1 MMWWNGSWTWMWI
14 AMVPMMLLMWA
25 LIAMV
30 FVPWARSGRPV
41 SPRERLDERLA
52 AGEISVEE
60 HLTRRSELEQLFCPT
75 LDIERQGEH
84 LRIDIDHDEFDR
96 FIDRALQ

>member
-30 FVPWARSGRPV
+30 LLPWARSGRDRPL
-41 SPRERLDERLA
+41 SPREQLDRRLA
-52 AGEISVEE
+52 DGEISVDE
-60 HLTRRSELEQLFCPT
+60 HRTRRSEFE
-75 LDIERQGEH
+75 
-84 LRIDIDHDEFDR
+84 DR
-96 FIDRALQ
+96 S

>member
-25 LIAMV
+25 LIAVV
-30 FVPWARSGRPV
+30 FLPWVRSDRDRPP

-52 AGEISVEE
+52 TGEIGLAE
-60 HLTRRSELEQLFCPT
+60 HRTRRSELEQ
-75 LDIERQGEH
+75 RS
-84 LRIDIDHDEFDR
+84 
-96 FIDRALQ
+96 

>member
-25 LIAMV
+25 LIAVV
-30 FVPWARSGRPV
+30 FLPWARGGSDRPP

-52 AGEISVEE
+52 TGEISVDE
-60 HLTRRSELEQLFCPT
+60 HRTRRAELES
-75 LDIERQGEH
+75 RS
-84 LRIDIDHDEFDR
+84 
-96 FIDRALQ
+96 

>member
-1 MMWWNGSWTWMWI
+1 MDVDRNGADDAPDVGTDRHG
-14 AMVPMMLLMWA
+14 VCA
-25 LIAMV
+25 L
-30 FVPWARSGRPV
+30 ARSGRPV
-41 SPRERLDERLA
+41 SPRERLDERPA

>member
-1 MMWWNGSWTWMWI
+1 MMWWNGTWTWMWF

-30 FVPWARSGRPV
+30 LLPWARDGRERPA

-52 AGEISVEE
+52 TGEISVDE
-60 HLTRRSELEQLFCPT
+60 HRTRRSELEHRP
-75 LDIERQGEH
+75 
-84 LRIDIDHDEFDR
+84 
-96 FIDRALQ
+96 